1 MVLGRN
7 GGYIGSRLRL
17 KRVALLVVS
26 FYCFTLFPFHGAVA
40 KTTPVS
46 PERLGGNFRYQSV
59 DISIPSP
66 GFPLSVTRTYNS
78 QSHMQGLFGY
88 GWHTEFD
95 VSVVPSSDGRLIYV
109 IESDGSV
116 RTFTYNKENK
126 SYYSKHAGWHTVKKR
141 ADGSYLWQMPGG
153 RFHEFDSRGR
163 LTTSYDLKGN
173 RLILTYSD
181 KGRLTKVT
189 TATGQSLMFQYDTA
203 GRVQKVLDPL
213 GRINSY
219 HIDPRGNLIQV
230 MDAMG
235 RSTLYWYDQSHNLVE
250 ICFPDGSTK
259 SLTYDTERDLLLEEA
274 GPGASRTI
282 YRYDVEKRTVRIT
295 DGNGETTTLRYNVDF
310 TQKVITD
317 PSGGKTTLQYED
329 GLLVLL
335 RDPSGSE
342 TRYTYDDR
350 GNLIAV
356 ENGLGYRASIEH
368 HRVWNLPIAITDTL
382 GRRYV
387 FEYDK
392 KSNLIKATDPLGAS
406 ETYVYTPDGRL
417 KDYMNPLG
425 HTQHYEYDQK
435 GYLTRIVDATGPMF
449 EAVYDDAGQL
459 VKRTYPDGT
468 SISFEYNPSGQ
479 IIDVTDSG
487 NRSVRFLYNTMD
499 RVVAHID
506 PEGNRTNLSYDA
518 KGLLTATRDPLGNEV
533 HYDYDG
539 VTNLIKLTDGNGNMT
554 RFVRDSLGRLT
565 ERVDAGGNRFRY
577 DYDPSQRSS
586 AVTDAMGKTIRYQYD
601 AAGQL
606 IKKVYPDGGSIF
618 FTYNPAGLLT
628 AVRGSNASYSFT
640 YDELNRLV
648 AKHDTN
654 VGQTVRYSYDAAG
667 QVVKKVG
674 PAGKVFR
681 YGYNRRGN
689 LTTIIDPL
697 GAKTNYTYDAA
708 DRRRLITY
716 PNQARARFSYDVLG
730 RVSRIRH
737 ETNDGKPFI
746 DLQYAY
752 DRRDNRVSVKLN
764 GVLRRYAYDALS
776 QLVKETREDGQTISY
791 AYDALGNRLEA
802 RGAVRERYTYDALNR
817 LTKTAQDTY
826 RYDANGNLTK
836 RISRQ
841 ETAAYKY
848 DMDGILTQVRL
859 PQGTYRYAYDAFGS
873 RIARSGA
880 DEEERY
886 LHDRE
891 DVLADFS
898 GDGALKRL
906 YIHGPGID
914 DVAGLIEGNASFA
927 VHADALGSVL
937 ALTDSEQHV
946 VSRYDYT
953 AFGEVKPVKERI
965 AMPFLFTGARHDRET
980 GFHYLRSR
988 AYDPQIGRFISPDV
1002 IGIAGG
1008 INLYRYVGNN
1018 PVNLTDPSGEA
1029 IFVSALLVV
1038 AAVTAVGAGIGA
1050 LGAKLRGGSALAGA
1064 KGGAASAFIFTGAV
1078 TLAAIGGAP
1087 ALGLALVGAVAG
1099 GVGSMIGSIVEQY
1112 NTGKGIIN
1120 PTEVLWSSVFGT
1132 LFGGFGGAWM
1142 TSPALESMRQ
1152 AGIITADIFAK
1163 EVTKIG
1169 FKSAVITL
1177 VTELLDE
1184 GLAMTRDSSPKKFLE
1199 KKKQERVKD
1208 LQAILSEAQALKA
1221 KQDAAIGE
1229 AEKEAANAQGAAAKV
1244 KGSVPMDR
1252 AEAANLCS
1260 DCRAKISQLKGIGP
1274 GIESYNPPLIGNRD
1288 IAREKARVVCNDP
1301 TRKDAKGIVDSIDDA
1316 AHLATNQA
1324 KQIAILA
1331 KRSRSLESEVR
1342 ACVAKIEALNKTIT
1356 NTKAALQGLA
1366 DLEQKVKTHADN
1378 ARKAATRASKCKLEG
1393 ETLRKR
1399 FKAKVDEIIYVGQ
1412 NPKKAPFAAVITQ
1425 IEATLGKISADANKA
1440 DPSAARAESIAKSV
1454 TKKIAGLKP
1463 KLKGLKPCLVKPP
1476 KAGLADDH
1484 EATAITAA
1492 MFASDTRAE
1501 AQRARQ
1507 CLTSPPKKKGPSTGA
1522 ATKFDRRK
1530 PYTLKAV
1537 FMKPKKVTCKTS
1549 DGRTVTADVVNVS
1562 ELQVVVEQDGKQY
1575 DLYGNEA
1582 LQLLVAAGLV
1592 RKGVCGW
1599 VTTETFDAFGPAVS
1613 QSGDDKKGGQSDA
1626 TPTADDLAGTY
1637 QWFNGLQVV
1646 VSKGGSLK
1654 AVDPHTKAV
1663 VNSGS
1668 WAKSPDPKYQWRF
1681 TWGTGGWKDDL
1692 NLGVL
1697 GLSGVNNAGN
1707 GVSGMKISDDVR

>member
-40 KTTPVS
+40 TTTPVS

-59 DISIPSP
+59 DISIPTT

-78 QSHMQGLFGY
+78 QSYMQGLFGY

-95 VSVVPSSDGRLIYV
+95 VRVVPSSDGRSIHV

-116 RTFTYNKENK
+116 RAFIYDAESK

-163 LTTSYDLKGN
+163 LTSSYDLKGN
-173 RLILTYSD
+173 RLMLTYSD

-203 GRVQKVLDPL
+203 GRVRQVLDPL
-213 GRINSY
+213 GRVHSY

-235 RSTLYWYDQSHNLVE
+235 RSTLYWYDQTHNLVE

-259 SLTYDTERDLLLEEA
+259 TLAYDTELDLLLEDV
-274 GPGASRTI
+274 GPGASRTA
-282 YRYDVEKRTVRIT
+282 YRYDVERRTVRIT
-295 DGNGETTTLRYNVDF
+295 DGNGKTTILRYSDDF

-329 GLLVLL
+329 GLLALL

-350 GNLIAV
+350 GNLITV

-368 HRVWNLPIAITDTL
+368 HRVWNLPIAITDTM

-392 KSNLIKATDPLGAS
+392 KGNLITATDPLGAS
-406 ETYVYTPDGRL
+406 ETYGYTPDGRL
-417 KDYMNPLG
+417 KNYVNPLG
-425 HTQHYEYDQK
+425 HTHQYEYNQH
-435 GYLTRIVDATGPMF
+435 GYLTRIVDDTGPMF
-449 EAVYDDAGQL
+449 EAVYNDAGQL
-459 VKRTYPDGT
+459 VKRTFPDGT
-468 SISFEYNPSGQ
+468 SISLQYNPSGQ
-479 IIDVTDSG
+479 IIGVTDSG
-487 NRSVRFLYNTMD
+487 NRSTRFLYDSLD
-499 RVVAHID
+499 RVVAQID
-506 PEGNRTNLSYDA
+506 PEGNRTNLGYDPR
-518 KGLLTATRDPLGNEV
+518 GLMTAMRDPLGNEA

-539 VTNLIKLTDGNGNMT
+539 AANLIKLTDGNGNT
-554 RFVRDSLGRLT
+554 TEFIRDSLGRLT
-565 ERVDAGGNRFRY
+565 ERIDAGGNRFRY
-577 DYDPSQRSS
+577 AYNPSQRSS
-586 AVTDAMGKTIRYQYD
+586 AVTDAKGKTIRYEYD

-606 IKKVYPDGGSIF
+606 IKKVYPDGGSVF
-618 FTYNPAGLLT
+618 FTYNPAGMLT
-628 AVRGSNASYSFT
+628 AVKGTNASCSFT

-648 AKHDTN
+648 ARQDSH
-654 VGQTVRYSYDAAG
+654 VGQTIRYSYDAAG

-674 PAGKVFR
+674 PAGQVFR
-681 YGYNRRGN
+681 YGYDRRGN

-716 PNQARARFSYDVLG
+716 PNQARARFTYDALG

-737 ETNDGKPFI
+737 ETNEGKPFI

-752 DRRDNRVSVKLN
+752 DRRDNRVSVNLN
-764 GVLRRYAYDALS
+764 GAMRQYAYDALC
-776 QLVKETREDGQTISY
+776 QLVKETREDGRTISY
-791 AYDALGNRLEA
+791 KYDALGNRLEA
-802 RGAVRERYTYDALNR
+802 RGAVQERYAYDALNR
-817 LTKTAQDTY
+817 LTKTSRDTY

-848 DMDGILTQVRL
+848 DMDGILTQVEL
-859 PQGTYRYAYDAFGS
+859 PQGTYRYAYDAFGN
-873 RIARSGA
+873 RIARSGT
-880 DEEERY
+880 DEEKRY
-886 LHDRE
+886 LYDRE

-906 YIHGPGID
+906 YVHGPGID

-953 AFGEVKPVKERI
+953 AFGEVTPVKERI

-988 AYDPQIGRFISPDV
+988 AYDPRIGRFISPDV

-1029 IFVSALLVV
+1029 IIVSALLLV
-1038 AAVTAVGAGIGA
+1038 AAVSVVGAGVGA
-1050 LGAKLRGGSALAGA
+1050 IGAKLRGGSVKAGA
-1064 KGGAASAFIFTGAV
+1064 AGGAASAFIFTGAV
-1078 TLAAIGGAP
+1078 TLAAIGGAAAP
-1087 ALGLALVGAVAG
+1087 ALALVGAVAG
-1099 GVGSMIGSIVEQY
+1099 GIGSMWGSIIEQNY
-1112 NTGKGIIN
+1112 TGKGRID
-1120 PTEVLWSSVFGT
+1120 PTEVFMASAFGT
-1132 LFGGFGGAWM
+1132 LLGLLGGLYVRTPAQELARQFGRITAKEFARQGAKFGG
-1142 TSPALESMRQ
+1142 T
-1152 AGIITADIFAK
+1152 TAVFTA
-1163 EVTKIG
+1163 
-1169 FKSAVITL
+1169 AM
-1177 VTELLDE
+1177 ELMDE
-1184 GLAMTRDSSPKKFLE
+1184 MLAMSRDSSPKKFLE
-1199 KKKQERVKD
+1199 KKKQERVQD
-1208 LQAILSEAQALKA
+1208 LQAILSEVQALKA
-1221 KQDAAIGE
+1221 KQDAAIAE
-1229 AEKEAANAQGAAAKV
+1229 AEKEAANAQGVAAKV
-1244 KGSVPMDR
+1244 KESAPMDG
-1252 AEAANLCS
+1252 AEAAKLCS
-1260 DCRAKISQLKGIGP
+1260 DCQAKISQLKSIGP
-1274 GIESYNPPLIGNRD
+1274 EIESYKTPLIGNRD
-1288 IAREKARVVCNDP
+1288 VARDKARVVCNDP

-1316 AHLATNQA
+1316 AYLATNQA

-1331 KRSRSLESEVR
+1331 KRARSLESEVR

-1356 NTKAALQGLA
+1356 NTKAALQVLA

-1393 ETLRKR
+1393 ETLHKR
-1399 FKAKVDEIIYVGQ
+1399 FKAKVDEIIFVNQ
-1412 NPKKAPFAAVITQ
+1412 NPKEVPYAAIITQ
-1425 IEATLGKISADANKA
+1425 IEATLGKIAADGNKA

-1454 TKKIAGLKP
+1454 TKKIAALKP

-1476 KAGLADDH
+1476 KAGLANDH

-1507 CLTSPPKKKGPSTGA
+1507 CLANPPKKKVSTTS

-1537 FMKPKKVTCKTS
+1537 FMKPKKATCKTA

-1599 VTTETFDAFGPAVS
+1599 VTTETFDAFGPAVT
-1613 QSGDDKKGGQSDA
+1613 QSGEDKKGGKSDA

-1637 QWFNGLQVV
+1637 HWFNGLQVV

-1668 WAKSPDPKYQWRF
+1668 WTKSPAAGYQWRF
-1681 TWGTGGWKDDL
+1681 TWGKGAWKDDL
-1692 NLGVL
+1692 NLGGF

-1707 GVSGMKISDDVR
+1707 AVSGTKMSDDVR